1 MNIFCTNIFHLIK
14 IKLNNKMQFLWVLF
28 FILLVI
34 VAAMIITGKLNLFDM
49 STLGIYH
56 KQLDEAAHAAKA
68 QPNVQGGSHLGG
80 YSDEMNEYISHGGS
94 EGSGIVFESGTKEEK
109 KEIKDL
115 KAEGVA
121 IAKNVIITGNVDVKG
136 TLELRNSEVK
146 GKMNVVGSLVSVGS
160 DFGDLTLNGHGDVFR
175 SKAGKISLCGK
186 LKSKKSEIKQIDFSK
201 SCKVGDMRAPF
212 INLSETPVGK
222 IVLPEGYKESD
233 IVKNK

>member
-1 MNIFCTNIFHLIK
+1 
-14 IKLNNKMQFLWVLF
+14 MQFLWLLF

-34 VAAMIITGKLNLFDM
+34 FVAMVLTGKINLFGM
-49 STLGIYH
+49 TKLGSFH
-56 KQLDEAAHAAKA
+56 RMLDNAM
-68 QPNVQGGSHLGG
+68 GGEHCGKEMQGG
-80 YSDEMNEYISHGGS
+80 YSDEMEEYITHGGEQS
-94 EGSGIVFESGTKEEK
+94 SHIGGEQSSHIGGEHVLGAADGMGIVFESGTKEEK
-109 KEIKDL
+109 KEIKEL

-136 TLELRNSEVK
+136 SLELRNSEVK

-175 SKAGKISLCGK
+175 SKAGKINLCGK

-222 IVLPEGYKESD
+222 IVLPEGLKEEE
-233 IVKNK
+233 IVKMK

>member
-1 MNIFCTNIFHLIK
+1 
-14 IKLNNKMQFLWVLF
+14 MQFLWLLF

-34 VAAMIITGKLNLFDM
+34 VAAMILTGKLDLFDM
-49 STLGIYH
+49 SFINKYH
-56 KQLDEAAHAAKA
+56 KQLDNAS
-68 QPNVQGGSHLGG
+68 QSNPVVQGAGKRKYNIDDMFGG
-80 YSDEMNEYISHGGS
+80 YSDEMNEYIAYGGS

-121 IAKNVIITGNVDVKG
+121 IAKNIIITGNVDVKG

-146 GKMNVVGSLVSVGS
+146 GKINVIGTLVSVGS
-160 DFGDLTLNGHGDVFR
+160 EFGDLTLNGHGDVFR

-212 INLSETPVGK
+212 ISLSETPVGK